1 MVFILIGEIIKILF
15 DQKVVILANSIS
27 TPWGIITSNFV
38 YDGIQNIFAMLFF
51 LVLLYLTNF
60 SFGLE
65 LRRARYKVTIV
76 SMFFGGFFANLLWF
90 AEMLKIGSTVTSIGQ
105 SGVIYGFW
113 GACFSLFLFDTISI
127 VISKVTKLTGRS
139 SSNIEILKSNRNILR
154 WIGGFF
160 SILFSIIVLA
170 DLYDGQI
177 AFFSELPGINY
188 FVHIIAFL
196 TGMVVCIIV
205 YVLILARITIRVKNS
220 TIAQQ

>member
-1 MVFILIGEIIKILF
+1 MGFILIGEIIKILF
-15 DQKVVILANSIS
+15 DQKVVLLANSIS

-38 YDGIQNIFAMLFF
+38 YDGFQNIYAILLF

-60 SFGLE
+60 SFGLK
-65 LRRARYKVTIV
+65 LRKARYMATIV
-76 SMFFGGFFANLLWF
+76 GMFFGGFFANLLWF
-90 AEMLKIGSTVTSIGQ
+90 AEMLQIGSTVTSIGQ

-139 SSNIEILKSNRNILR
+139 SSNIEILKSSRKKFR
-154 WIGGFF
+154 WGGGLS
-160 SILFSIIVLA
+160 SILLSIIVIA

-196 TGMVVCIIV
+196 TGMIVCVII
-205 YVLILARITIRVKNS
+205 YRLKFARITLHVNNNPIV
-220 TIAQQ
+220 QQ